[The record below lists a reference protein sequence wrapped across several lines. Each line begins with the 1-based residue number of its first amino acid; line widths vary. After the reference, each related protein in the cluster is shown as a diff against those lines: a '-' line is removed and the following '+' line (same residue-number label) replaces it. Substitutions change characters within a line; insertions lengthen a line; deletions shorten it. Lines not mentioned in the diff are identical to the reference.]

1 MRFAPRTVLISA
13 LASTLALTSA
23 CKPKDTTTSGAPAA
37 AAAPSELLVGVVGSL
52 TGANATFG
60 NSTKNGVDLA
70 IKQKN
75 ASGGVLGKKVR
86 AIHLDDQGRPEEA
99 KTATQRLITQDKVL
113 AVIGEVASSNSLAM
127 APVAQRAKIPMI
139 SPSSTN
145 PAVTEIGDYIF
156 RMCFIDPF
164 QGFVMA
170 KFARDNLKLSKV
182 AILRDVRND
191 YSVGLAN
198 VFTEEFKKMGG
209 TIVADESYAQ
219 GDVDYKATL
228 TKIRGAAPEAI
239 YIPGYYTEVGQI
251 ARQARELQIEVPL
264 MGGDGW
270 DSDKLFEGGGKAVDG
285 SYFSNHYHVDDP
297 SPAIQKFVADYRA
310 EFNETPDALAALGFE
325 AAAVT
330 LAAFEK
336 AGALDPVK
344 ARDVL
349 AATRAFPGVTGQITL
364 DAQRNAVKPAV
375 VIQIKEGKRAFVAQI
390 APAGTSTSAAVAPT
404 P

>member
-1 MRFAPRTVLISA
+1 MRFAPRTLLISA
-13 LASTLALTSA
+13 LASTLAFTSA
-23 CKPKDTTTSGAPAA
+23 CKAKDAAKTDAPSA

-75 ASGGVLGKKVR
+75 AAGGVLGKKVR

-349 AATRAFPGVTGQITL
+349 AATRNFPGVTGQITL

-375 VIQIKEGKRAFVAQI
+375 VIQIKDGKRAFVAQI
-390 APAGTSTSAAVAPT
+390 APAGTSTSAAAAPT

>member
-1 MRFAPRTVLISA
+1 MRFARRALWISGLAFA
-13 LASTLALTSA
+13 LVSA
-23 CKPKDTTTSGAPAA
+23 PGCKPKDKGPVEPVAPPAA
-37 AAAPSELLVGVVGSL
+37 TELLVGVVGSL

-70 IKQKN
+70 IKQRN
-75 ASGGVLGKKVR
+75 AAGGVLGTKVR
-86 AIHLDDQGRPEEA
+86 AIHLDDQGRPDEA

-113 AVIGEVASSNSLAM
+113 AIIGEVASSNSLAM

-139 SPSSTN
+139 TPSSTN
-145 PAVTEIGDYIF
+145 PAVTEIGDFIF

-170 KFARDNLKLSKV
+170 KFARENLKLSKV

-198 VFTEEFKKMGG
+198 VFAEEFKKMGG

-228 TKIRGAAPEAI
+228 TKIRGSAPEAI
-239 YIPGYYTEVGQI
+239 YVPGYYTEVGQI

-264 MGGDGW
+264 LGGDGW

-285 SYFSNHYHVDDP
+285 SYFSNHYHIDDP
-297 SPAIQKFVADYRA
+297 SPAIQKFVGDYRA
-310 EFNETPDALAALGFE
+310 EYNETPDALAALAFE
-325 AAAVT
+325 AAEVT
-330 LAAFEK
+330 LTAFEK

-344 ARDVL
+344 ARDIL
-349 AATRAFPGVTGQITL
+349 AATKDFPGVTGKITL
-364 DAQRNAVKPAV
+364 DEKRNAVKPAV
-375 VIQIKEGKRAFVAQI
+375 VIQIREGKRAFVAQI
-390 APAGTSTSAAVAPT
+390 APAGTSTVSAP
-404 P
+404 

>member
-1 MRFAPRTVLISA
+1 MRFAPRTFLISA
-13 LASTLALTSA
+13 LAATLALTSA
-23 CKPKDTTTSGAPAA
+23 CKPKDAAKTDAPA

-75 ASGGVLGKKVR
+75 AAGGVLGKKVR

-310 EFNETPDALAALGFE
+310 EFNETPDALAALGYE
-325 AAAVT
+325 AALVT
-330 LAAFEK
+330 LVSFEK

-349 AATRAFPGVTGQITL
+349 AATRGFPGVTGQITL

-375 VIQIKEGKRAFVAQI
+375 VIQIKEGKRAFVTQI
-390 APAGTSTSAAVAPT
+390 APAGTSTSAAAAPT

>member
-23 CKPKDTTTSGAPAA
+23 CKPKDTTTSDAPAA

>member
-1 MRFAPRTVLISA
+1 MRFAPSVLWISGLA
-13 LASTLALTSA
+13 LALATATA
-23 CKPKDTTTSGAPAA
+23 CKPKDKDAAGTAPVADGSGPA
-37 AAAPSELLVGVVGSL
+37 ELSLGVVGSL

-70 IKQKN
+70 VKQKN
-75 ASGGVLGKKVR
+75 AAGGVLGKKVK
-86 AIHLDDQGRPEEA
+86 AIHLDDQGRPDEA
-99 KTATQRLITQDKVL
+99 KTATQRLITQDKVQ

-139 SPSSTN
+139 TPSSTN

-170 KFARDNLKLSKV
+170 KFARENLKLSKV

-209 TIVADESYAQ
+209 TIVGDESYAQ

-228 TKIRGAAPEAI
+228 TKIRGAQPEAI
-239 YIPGYYTEVGQI
+239 YVPGYYTEVGQI

-264 MGGDGW
+264 LGGDGW

-310 EFNETPDALAALGFE
+310 EYNETPDALAALAYE
-325 AAAVT
+325 AAQVT
-330 LAAFEK
+330 MEAFQT

-349 AATRAFPGVTGQITL
+349 AATKGFAGVTGKITL

-375 VIQIKEGKRAFVAQI
+375 VIQIKDGKRAFVTQI
-390 APAGTSTSAAVAPT
+390 APAGTSTTAT